1 VNKILRAGN
10 KHEKE
15 YEVTVDKPVTED
27 FCARMSAG
35 VPILGVTTKKCK
47 VEKLGTF
54 SFRIVLIQG
63 LNRQI
68 RRMCEHFGYEV
79 VKLERTRIMHVKLKG
94 LPPGE
99 WRELTEEEHKGLEK
113 LITHSSGEAPPQKQ
127 SQKPKP
133 RPKSKPKPR
142 PGGGRRR

>member
-1 VNKILRAGN
+1 
-10 KHEKE
+10 
-15 YEVTVDKPVTED
+15 
-27 FCARMSAG
+27 
-35 VPILGVTTKKCK
+35 

-68 RRMCEHFGYEV
+68 RRMCEYFGYEV

-99 WRELTEEEHKGLEK
+99 WRELTEEERKGLEK
-113 LITHSSGEAPPQKQ
+113 LIAHSSGEAPPQKQ
-127 SQKPKP
+127 VHKPKP
-133 RPKSKPKPR
+133 KPPLKSKPKSR